1 MLNVRWGEI
10 HLLGALFVFEPIPE
24 QWITLG
30 ESLCTLAA
38 LMSLAFYPWVLYIP
52 LRSHASK
59 ELLTP
64 LHTFLYIR
72 PVIQS
77 GPRIQL
83 HSKTCNTPIM
93 SRINFSPG
101 IWDNFSKLHHTV
113 YACYIKSC
121 AMIVHDRGLDV
132 KLTQM
137 SSLLSFSCFAHDG
150 WSRERLAGE
159 WSRSFPAWG
168 IPEHPMVASAKHGRL
183 WLGMVGHGNS
193 AGALYDWLCLSLVKE
208 NGRALKARHGC
219 VATREKN

>member
-38 LMSLAFYPWVLYIP
+38 LMSLAFSPWVLYIP
-52 LRSHASK
+52 LPSHASK

-93 SRINFSPG
+93 SRI
-101 IWDNFSKLHHTV
+101 
-113 YACYIKSC
+113 
-121 AMIVHDRGLDV
+121 
-132 KLTQM
+132 
-137 SSLLSFSCFAHDG
+137 SFS
-150 WSRERLAGE
+150 AG
-159 WSRSFPAWG
+159 
-168 IPEHPMVASAKHGRL
+168 I
-183 WLGMVGHGNS
+183 
-193 AGALYDWLCLSLVKE
+193 
-208 NGRALKARHGC
+208 
-219 VATREKN
+219 

>member
-52 LRSHASK
+52 LPSHASK

-93 SRINFSPG
+93 SRISFSAG

-113 YACYIKSC
+113 YACYKNLGPWQFMKRQL
-121 AMIVHDRGLDV
+121 A
-132 KLTQM
+132 
-137 SSLLSFSCFAHDG
+137 LLSWAS
-150 WSRERLAGE
+150 
-159 WSRSFPAWG
+159 
-168 IPEHPMVASAKHGRL
+168 HPILCLCMVSNT
-183 WLGMVGHGNS
+183 VGHGWLRLGMTHQGKTNSVNCNS
-193 AGALYDWLCLSLVKE
+193 ALS
-208 NGRALKARHGC
+208 
-219 VATREKN
+219 ATQTASKSYQ